1 MDMRRIRQLAKM
13 MGEMNLSSLEITEG
27 STTIKLE
34 SKSPAGIDGACFSP
48 AVSAQAPQISE
59 YASEPNDGIVTITAP
74 MVGVF
79 YAASAPDAK
88 PFVTLG
94 DTVKKGDVLCI
105 IEAMKLMN
113 EITAEQSG
121 TIVELCVGNGQ
132 VVEYG
137 HPLFRIR
144 P

>member
-1 MDMRRIRQLAKM
+1 MNEKVLKKRAWIKNAIIIFLAVMLLLTFFSNTILNYSLPEVAAQYPASGTVTSKIRAS
-13 MGEMNLSSLEITEG
+13 GTVEANENYEVVLSESR
-27 STTIKLE
+27 TIK
-34 SKSPAGIDGACFSP
+34 S
-48 AVSAQAPQISE
+48 VSVK
-59 YASEPNDGIVTITAP
+59 N
-74 MVGVF
+74 
-79 YAASAPDAK
+79 
-88 PFVTLG
+88 G